1 MPKICKYQK
10 KVVPLHPILLLETM
24 ILYFSGTGNSLAV
37 ARQLA
42 ERLNERL
49 MLLTEAVQQDLT
61 DEKRIGIVF
70 PTYDFNLPP
79 AMRGMVSRLHISPQ
93 AYVFTVV
100 TCGSMAGNCI
110 WVLRRLLREKGI
122 ELAYS
127 HKVSVPDNS
136 ALAFGRNP
144 NKQLGKFERVP
155 ARMEQIIRELQA
167 ESHTL
172 HYSWFSL
179 LSWLLGRPAV
189 ERGMIHFLGPKVT
202 PDKCIGCNNCVRVCP
217 MENIHLVESIKT
229 KDRPSDSKNGQVAF
243 IGDRCTVCFACVHA
257 CPQQAIS
264 TNGREALKER
274 QYRNPQIKLKDLLLR

>member
-1 MPKICKYQK
+1 
-10 KVVPLHPILLLETM
+10 M
-24 ILYFSGTGNSLAV
+24 ILYFSATGNSLAV

-42 ERLNERL
+42 ERLNEQV
-49 MLLTEAVQQDLT
+49 MPLTEAVQQDLT
-61 DEKRIGIVF
+61 NEKRIGLVF

-79 AMRGMVSRLHISPQ
+79 AMPEMVARLHICPQ
-93 AYVFTVV
+93 SYVFTVV
-100 TCGSMAGNCI
+100 TCGSMVGNCI
-110 WVLRRLLREKGI
+110 WVLRRILRKKGI

-144 NKQLGKFERVP
+144 NKQLGKFEYVP

-189 ERGMIHFLGPKVT
+189 TRGMIHCMGPKVN
-202 PDKCIGCNNCVRVCP
+202 PAKCIGCGICAKVCP
-217 MENIHLVESIKT
+217 MENIRLQPQSGLTDKT
-229 KDRPSDSKNGQVAF
+229 YQVAKT
-243 IGDRCTVCFACVHA
+243 GDHCTVCLACVHA
-257 CPQQAIS
+257 CPQQAFT
-264 TNGREALKER
+264 TNGLQTRKER
-274 QYRNPQIKLKDLLLR
+274 QYRHPQIHLKDLLLR

>member
-1 MPKICKYQK
+1 
-10 KVVPLHPILLLETM
+10 M
-24 ILYFSGTGNSLAV
+24 ILYFSGTGNSLAI

-42 ERLNERL
+42 EQLNERL
-49 MLLTEAVQQDLT
+49 TPLVDAAGVDMTN
-61 DEKRIGIVF
+61 EKRIGLVF

-79 AMRGMVSRLHISPQ
+79 ALPEMVSRLIISPKS
-93 AYVFTVV
+93 YVFTVV

-110 WVLRRLLREKGI
+110 WEMRRILRKKGI

-144 NKQLGKFERVP
+144 NKQLKKFERVP

-179 LSWLLGRPAV
+179 LSWLLGRPAI
-189 ERGMIHFLGPKVT
+189 ENGMIHCLGPKVNA
-202 PDKCIGCNNCVRVCP
+202 DKCTGCHTCVRVCP
-217 MENIHLVESIKT
+217 MNNISL
-229 KDRPSDSKNGQVAF
+229 SDEKAL
-243 IGDRCTVCFACVHA
+243 IGDNCTVCLACVHA
-257 CPQQAIS
+257 CPQQTIR
-264 TNGREALKER
+264 TNGQEARKER
-274 QYRNPQIKLKDLLLR
+274 QYRHPDIKLKDLIKR

>member
-1 MPKICKYQK
+1 
-10 KVVPLHPILLLETM
+10 M
-24 ILYFSGTGNSLAV
+24 ILYFSATGNSLAV

-61 DEKRIGIVF
+61 AEKRIGLVF

-79 AMRGMVSRLHISPQ
+79 AMHEMVAQLKISPQ
-93 AYVFTVV
+93 AYVFTVI
-100 TCGSMAGNCI
+100 TCGSMVGNCV
-110 WVLRRLLREKGI
+110 WVLRRILREKGI

-127 HKVSVPDNS
+127 HKVSMPDNS

-144 NKQLGKFERVP
+144 NNQLGKYERVP
-155 ARMEQIIRELQA
+155 ARMEQIISELQD

-189 ERGMIHFLGPKVT
+189 ERGMIHYLGPKVNA
-202 PDKCIGCNNCVRVCP
+202 DKCNGCGTCVRVCP
-217 MENIHLVESIKT
+217 MENIQLVESIKT
-229 KDRPSDSKNGQVAF
+229 KDRPSDLKSSQVAH
-243 IGDRCTVCFACVHA
+243 IGDHCTVCLACVHA
-257 CPQQAIS
+257 CAQQAIS
-264 TNGREALKER
+264 TNGKETLKER
-274 QYRNPQIKLKDLLLR
+274 QYRHQQIKLKDLLLR

>member
-1 MPKICKYQK
+1 MP
-10 KVVPLHPILLLETM
+10 
-24 ILYFSGTGNSLAV
+24 
-37 ARQLA
+37 
-42 ERLNERL
+42 
-49 MLLTEAVQQDLT
+49 LTEALQQDLT
-61 DEKRIGIVF
+61 NEKRIGLVF

-79 AMRGMVSRLHISPQ
+79 AMRGMVSQLKISPQ
-93 AYVFTVV
+93 SYVFTVV
-100 TCGSMAGNCI
+100 TCGSMAGNCV
-110 WVLRRLLREKGI
+110 WMLRRILRDKGI

-155 ARMEQIIRELQA
+155 ARMEQIVRELQA

-189 ERGMIHFLGPKVT
+189 ERGMIHFLGPKVN
-202 PDKCIGCNNCVRVCP
+202 PDKCTGCNNCVRVCP
-217 MENIHLVESIKT
+217 MENICLTDNK
-229 KDRPSDSKNGQVAF
+229 AL
-243 IGDRCTVCFACVHA
+243 IGDNCTVCLACVHA

-264 TNGREALKER
+264 TNGQEARKER
-274 QYRNPQIKLKDLLLR
+274 QYRNPQIKLKDLQLR

>member
-1 MPKICKYQK
+1 
-10 KVVPLHPILLLETM
+10 M
-24 ILYFSGTGNSLAV
+24 ILYFSGTGNSLAI
-37 ARQLA
+37 ARKIA
-42 ERLNERL
+42 EAINDQVLP
-49 MLLTEAVQQDLT
+49 LTEAVQQDLT
-61 DEKRIGIVF
+61 NEQRIGLVF

-79 AMRGMVSRLHISPQ
+79 ALPEMVSHLKISPKS
-93 AYVFTVV
+93 YVFTVV

-144 NKQLGKFERVP
+144 NKQLKKFERVP

-189 ERGMIHFLGPKVT
+189 EKGMIHCLGPKVNA
-202 PDKCIGCNNCVRVCP
+202 DKCTGCNTCVRVCP
-217 MENIHLVESIKT
+217 MDNINLTDEKAI
-229 KDRPSDSKNGQVAF
+229 
-243 IGDRCTVCFACVHA
+243 IGDNCTVCLACVHV

-264 TNGREALKER
+264 TNGRETLKER
-274 QYRNPQIKLKDLLLR
+274 QYRHPEIKLKDLIKR

>member
-1 MPKICKYQK
+1 
-10 KVVPLHPILLLETM
+10 M
-24 ILYFSGTGNSLAV
+24 ILYFSGTGNSLAI
-37 ARQLA
+37 ARKIA
-42 ERLNERL
+42 EAINDQVLP
-49 MLLTEAVQQDLT
+49 LTEAVQQDLT
-61 DEKRIGIVF
+61 NEQRIGLVF

-79 AMRGMVSRLHISPQ
+79 ALPEMVSHLKISPKS
-93 AYVFTVV
+93 YVFTVV

-144 NKQLGKFERVP
+144 NKQLKKFERVP

-189 ERGMIHFLGPKVT
+189 EKGMIHCLGPKVNA
-202 PDKCIGCNNCVRVCP
+202 DKCTGCNTCVRVCP
-217 MENIHLVESIKT
+217 MDNINLTDEKAI
-229 KDRPSDSKNGQVAF
+229 
-243 IGDRCTVCFACVHA
+243 IGDNCTVCLACVHV
-257 CPQQAIS
+257 CPQQAIR
-264 TNGREALKER
+264 TNGQEARKER
-274 QYRNPQIKLKDLLLR
+274 QYRHPDIKLKDLIKR

>member
-1 MPKICKYQK
+1 
-10 KVVPLHPILLLETM
+10 M
-24 ILYFSGTGNSLAV
+24 ILYFSGTGNSLAI

-42 ERLNERL
+42 ERLNEP
-49 MLLTEAVQQDLT
+49 LLPLIEAVGQDLT
-61 DEKRIGIVF
+61 NEKRIGLVF

-79 AMRGMVSRLHISPQ
+79 AMPEMLSRLNISPRS
-93 AYVFTVV
+93 YVFTVI
-100 TCGSMAGNCI
+100 TCGSMAGNCV
-110 WVLRRLLREKGI
+110 WVLRRILREKGI

-144 NKQLGKFERVP
+144 NKQLGKFEHVP
-155 ARMEQIIRELQA
+155 ARMEQIISELQA

-189 ERGMIHFLGPKVT
+189 ERGMIHYLGPKVN
-202 PDKCIGCNNCVRVCP
+202 PDKCIGCNTCVRVCP
-217 MENIHLVESIKT
+217 MNNIRLIE
-229 KDRPSDSKNGQVAF
+229 REEPMANGQKPTAL
-243 IGDRCTVCFACVHA
+243 IADRCTVCLACVHV

-264 TNGREALKER
+264 TNGHEALKER
-274 QYRNPQIKLKDLLLR
+274 QYRHPQIKLKDLLKR

>member
-1 MPKICKYQK
+1 
-10 KVVPLHPILLLETM
+10 M
-24 ILYFSGTGNSLAV
+24 ILYFSATGNSLAV

-42 ERLNERL
+42 ERLNEQL
-49 MLLTEAVQQDLT
+49 MPLTEAVQQDLT
-61 DEKRIGIVF
+61 NEKHIGLVF

-79 AMRGMVSRLHISPQ
+79 AMREMIARLKMSPTS
-93 AYVFTVV
+93 YVFTVV

-110 WVLRRLLREKGI
+110 WVLRRILREKGI

-167 ESHTL
+167 ESHIL

-189 ERGMIHFLGPKVT
+189 ERGMIHFLGPKVNA
-202 PDKCIGCNNCVRVCP
+202 DKCNGCGTCVRVCP
-217 MENIHLVESIKT
+217 MENISL
-229 KDRPSDSKNGQVAF
+229 KNTQVAI
-243 IGDRCTVCFACVHA
+243 IGDNCTVCLACVHA
-257 CPQQAIS
+257 CAQQAFR
-264 TNGREALKER
+264 TNGQDVRKER
-274 QYRNPQIKLKDLLLR
+274 QYRHPQIKLKDLLLR

>member
-1 MPKICKYQK
+1 
-10 KVVPLHPILLLETM
+10 M

-49 MLLTEAVQQDLT
+49 MPLIEAVKQDLT
-61 DEKRIGIVF
+61 NEKRIGLVF

-79 AMRGMVSRLHISPQ
+79 AMRNMVAQLNISPQ
-93 AYVFTVV
+93 SYVFTVV

-110 WVLRRLLREKGI
+110 WVLRRILREKGI
-122 ELAYS
+122 KLAYS

-144 NKQLGKFERVP
+144 NKQLGKFRRVP
-155 ARMEQIIRELQA
+155 ARMEQIVRELQA
-167 ESHTL
+167 EKHEL

-189 ERGMIHFLGPKVT
+189 ERGMIYCLGPKVNA
-202 PDKCIGCNNCVRVCP
+202 DKCNGCGTCVRVCP
-217 MENIHLVESIKT
+217 MNNISLTSNSVSGPTSEA
-229 KDRPSDSKNGQVAF
+229 GQVALF
-243 IGDRCTVCFACVHA
+243 GDHCTVCFACVHA
-257 CPQQAIS
+257 CAQQAII
-264 TNGREALKER
+264 TNGQQVRKER
-274 QYRNPQIKLKDLLLR
+274 QYRHPQINLKDLLIR